1 MPVDCGTLYGLGV
14 GPGDPEL
21 LTLKALRLLRS
32 VPVVA
37 YPAPEH
43 GDSFARSVVGA
54 WIGNHQREIAI
65 RFPMRPGPPPVEIYD
80 TAAAELAAELAN
92 GRNVA
97 LLCQGDPLFYGSFIN
112 VFSRLAGCYRIEI
125 VPGVSSLTACAAAA
139 AVPLASRDSTLAVIP
154 ATLDEDQ
161 IAARLAA
168 CDAAA
173 IVKLGRHAAKVRRVL
188 DRLGLLAAATY
199 VEHATLQTERTAP
212 LASLDPDEAPYFS
225 TVIVRI
231 PEADRN
237 ETRSVRPIRAARF
250 PSRTPC

>member
-1 MPVDCGTLYGLGV
+1 MPVESGRLYGLGV

-21 LTLKALRLLRS
+21 LTLKALRLLRA

-43 GDSFARSVVGA
+43 GNSFARSIVAA
-54 WIGNHQREIAI
+54 WIERHQREIAI

-80 TAAAELAAELAN
+80 GAAADLAAELEE
-92 GRNVA
+92 GRDVA

-112 VFSRLAGCYRIEI
+112 VFTRLAGRYQIEI

-139 AVPLASRDSTLAVIP
+139 ATPLVSRDDTLAVIP

-168 CDAAA
+168 SESVA
-173 IVKLGRHAAKVRRVL
+173 IVKLGRHIAKVRRVL
-188 DRLGLLAAATY
+188 DRLGLLDGA
-199 VEHATLQTERTAP
+199 VCIEHATLPTQRVAP
-212 LASLDPDEAPYFS
+212 FACINPDLAPYFS
-225 TVIVRI
+225 TVLIATSRR
-231 PEADRN
+231 ADG
-237 ETRSVRPIRAARF
+237 
-250 PSRTPC
+250 PS

>member
-1 MPVDCGTLYGLGV
+1 MPVESGRLFGLGV

-21 LTLKALRLLRS
+21 LTLKALRLLRA

-43 GDSFARSVVGA
+43 GNSFARSIVAA
-54 WIGNHQREIAI
+54 WIERHQREIAI

-80 TAAAELAAELAN
+80 GAAAELAAELED
-92 GRNVA
+92 GRDVA

-112 VFSRLAGCYRIEI
+112 VLTRLAGRYQIEI

-139 AVPLASRDSTLAVIP
+139 ATPLVSRDDTLAVIP

-168 CDAAA
+168 SESVA
-173 IVKLGRHAAKVRRVL
+173 IVKLGRHIAKVRRVL
-188 DRLGLLAAATY
+188 DRLGLLDGA
-199 VEHATLQTERTAP
+199 VCIEHATLPTQRVAP
-212 LASLDPDEAPYFS
+212 FACINPDRAPYFS
-225 TVIVRI
+225 TVLIATSRR
-231 PEADRN
+231 ADG
-237 ETRSVRPIRAARF
+237 
-250 PSRTPC
+250 PS